1 VTFADHFSQQS
12 SLYAS
17 ARPRYPDAVYAFVAQ
32 QAPARDHAWDCASG
46 NGQAAEGLARHFQH
60 VEATDA
66 SAEQI
71 RHAPRIERVR
81 FSVQTAEKTGF
92 ESGSFDA
99 ICVAQALHWFDL
111 ERFYTEARRV
121 LKPGGVIAVWGYDW
135 MRTAQGFDALF
146 TQGVLGKLKPYWPA
160 QNRLLWGG
168 YRTVAFPF
176 ERLEAPPFEMRLTWS
191 FEQFMQY
198 VLTWTGTR
206 KYLESHG
213 ARALDAD
220 WEALR
225 REWGDGLQREFVV
238 PLHFLCGRHGQR

>member
-1 VTFADHFSQQS
+1 MTFADHFSEQS

-46 NGQAAEGLARHFQH
+46 NGQAAEGLARH
-60 VEATDA
+60 
-66 SAEQI
+66 
-71 RHAPRIERVR
+71 
-81 FSVQTAEKTGF
+81 
-92 ESGSFDA
+92 
-99 ICVAQALHWFDL
+99 L